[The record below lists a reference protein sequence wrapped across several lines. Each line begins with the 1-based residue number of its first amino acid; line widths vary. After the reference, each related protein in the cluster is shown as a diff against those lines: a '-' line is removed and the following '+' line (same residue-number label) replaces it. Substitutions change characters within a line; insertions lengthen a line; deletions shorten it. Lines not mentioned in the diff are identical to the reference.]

1 VGRSAHQAYAYFLY
15 QPHRSL
21 SAVAESRLEAI
32 REFSHLGSGLQ
43 LAMRDLEIRGAG
55 NLLGREQSGFIAAVG
70 FETYCEIL
78 QEAVAQRRGQPATPE
93 VPPPVLDVRVSAF
106 IPSSYMRAAAQKVSF
121 YQRIAAAQVADE
133 VDRIADELRDRF
145 GAPPQEVLALLDLAR
160 LRILATT
167 KGVQKVALEA
177 RRLTLEVGPK
187 FSLSEEAL
195 PALTNIT
202 GGNFRFA
209 KDAIVIGLPDTESRG
224 RLASVRDIV
233 SIL

>member
-1 VGRSAHQAYAYFLY
+1 

-21 SAVAESRLEAI
+21 TEVAQSRLEAI

-78 QEAVAQRRGQPATPE
+78 QEAVAQRRGQPLAPD

-106 IPSSYMRAAAQKVSF
+106 IPTSYMKAAAQKIAF
-121 YQRIAAAQVADE
+121 YQRIGAALTTDE
-133 VDRIADELRDRF
+133 VERLEEELRDRF
-145 GAPPQEVLALLDLAR
+145 GAPPAEVIALLDLAK
-160 LRILATT
+160 LRILAIA

-187 FSLSEEAL
+187 FSLSDAAL
-195 PALTNIT
+195 PELATIT

-209 KDAIVIGLPDTESRG
+209 KDAIVVGLPDTEPNG

-233 SIL
+233 SVL